1 MKKKYLIELNELCNQ
16 HNIEISFISSLR
28 ENSMLDISTIKE
40 IDYINIAQLQKLE
53 KFNRLFNDLNINIE
67 GIEAITH
74 LLERIISIQDEVNS
88 LRNRLNLYE
97 TYD

>member
-16 HNIEISFISSLR
+16 HNIETSFISSLR

-53 KFNRLFNDLNINIE
+53 KFSRLFYDLNINIE

-74 LLERIISIQDEVNS
+74 LLERLISIQDEVNS
-88 LRNRLNLYE
+88 LRNSLSLYE
-97 TYD
+97 TLD